1 MNHSN
6 TKGTA
11 LITGASSGIG
21 AIYADRLAR
30 RGYDLILVARDQRR
44 LDLLATR
51 LSSETGVRIVAMQAD
66 LTSKADLA
74 RIEQRLRSDDSITM
88 LVNNAGV
95 AANGPLANGDLDR
108 VEAMI
113 QLNVVAL
120 TRLAGAAASGFV
132 ARGNGKLINIG
143 SVVALAPETFNAGYS
158 ATKAYVL
165 SLSQSLHAEIGK
177 HGTQVQVVLPG
188 VTRTEIWERSGMDV
202 SSLPASMIM
211 EAGEMVD
218 AALAGL
224 DRGELVTIPSLPDAA
239 DWEAFVAART
249 KLGPNLSHNHAAD
262 RYKVNT
268 DVPADVPVTARA

>member
-1 MNHSN
+1 MNYPN
-6 TKGTA
+6 FKGTA

-21 AIYADRLAR
+21 ATYADRLAR
-30 RGYDLILVARDQRR
+30 RGYDVILVARDQQR
-44 LDLLATR
+44 LDQLATR
-51 LSSETGVRIVAMQAD
+51 LSSETGVRIVTLQAD
-66 LTSKADLA
+66 LTSKDDLA
-74 RIEQRLRSDDSITM
+74 RVEQRLRSDDNITM

-95 AANGPLANGDLDR
+95 GAHGPLANGDLDSI
-108 VEAMI
+108 EAMI

-132 ARGNGKLINIG
+132 ARGNGTLINIG
-143 SVVALAPETFNAGYS
+143 SVVALAPETFNASYS

-177 HGTQVQVVLPG
+177 HGAQVQVVMPG

-224 DRGELVTIPSLPDAA
+224 DRDELVTIPSLPDAV
-239 DWEAFVAART
+239 DWEAFIAARA

-268 DVPADVPVTARA
+268 DVPVMACA